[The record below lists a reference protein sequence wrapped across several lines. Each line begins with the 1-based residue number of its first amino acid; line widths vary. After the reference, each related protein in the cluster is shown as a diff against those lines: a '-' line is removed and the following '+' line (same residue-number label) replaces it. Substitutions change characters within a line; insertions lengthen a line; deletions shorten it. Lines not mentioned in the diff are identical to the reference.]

1 MGQITG
7 KEVGRTSYN
16 PLQHVKYK
24 YNIRG
29 WLYEVND
36 INLSQ
41 GQLFFFGLKYNTGSI
56 RFYNGNIGETIWK
69 SASDN
74 SIRKYN
80 FNYDGLSRLRR
91 AYYTNISKNIRGT
104 FDVWVSYDENGNIT
118 YLGRNGGFESA
129 TFAQQIDKLYYTYK
143 NRSNQLKKVVDLTND
158 SQGFDNGTSGSNDD
172 YTYDAYGNMITDKN
186 KGITN
191 IVYNIMNLP
200 VHIQFG
206 SKGSIDYVYDASGAK
221 QSKKVHYGSYNVVT
235 YYVDGYQYEAKPA
248 AQGGRNYSELLFFP
262 TAEGYAKAVYSKD
275 LSKKTPLSY
284 KYVYIYKDHL
294 GNNRMSYA
302 LDPLTGKAKILEENH
317 YYPFGLRH
325 QAYTAQARSLVID
338 ENVKIGKPG
347 TDPIIIAQV
356 PKEEVRY
363 KYRYNGK
370 ELQEEHGLNWYD
382 YGARNYDATLGR
394 WMNIDL
400 LSEEYYSLSPYNY
413 TTNNPI
419 YFIDPDGRYVTR
431 LGAFWGW
438 LKTGFKGKIFKSD
451 NASTP
456 FHKFGISKTTFGKN
470 GSVTFNIKYGKTKNE
485 MINNGAIE
493 TNDGRLEWHGTIK
506 KTNLIQDASLIRSA
520 PAETTS
526 DKFLKIGV
534 ELTYGVVD
542 DVQGLF
548 TGRSMSGEDLKTNDG
563 VEKRIMGMVTLGTFG
578 LEGYLKS
585 LTTSKEVLKST
596 PSLYRSFA
604 KETKGMFK
612 GAFHHQLRSRA
623 YHQMIKT
630 NNMAHGLIEG
640 VGMYKDVIR
649 YGTIINVN
657 N

>member
-1 MGQITG
+1 MGQITE

-29 WLYEVND
+29 WLYEIND

-41 GQLFFFGLKYNTGSI
+41 GQLFFFGLKYNTGNI

-129 TFAQQIDKLYYTYK
+129 TFAPQIDKLYYTYK

-191 IVYNIMNLP
+191 IVYNFMNLP

-221 QSKKVHYGSYNVVT
+221 QSKKVNYGSYNVVT

-347 TDPIIIAQV
+347 TNPIIITQV

-363 KYRYNGK
+363 KYKYNGK
-370 ELQEEHGLNWYD
+370 ELQEEHSLNWYD
-382 YGARNYDATLGR
+382 YGARNYDAAVSRFWTIDPLAEKYNTQSSYVYADNNPVLFRDINGMGVENDYKLDKKTGKITLIKKTDDKFDR
-394 WMNIDL
+394 L
-400 LSEEYYSLSPYNY
+400 Y
-413 TTNNPI
+413 TTDENGNV
-419 YFIDPDGRYVTR
+419 D
-431 LGAFWGW
+431 
-438 LKTGFKGKIFKSD
+438 KSVEPLVINKANKND
-451 NASTP
+451 ETI
-456 FHKFGISKTTFGKN
+456 ISKLQ
-470 GSVTFNIKYGKTKNE
+470 SKYGKQVNIYYSSEPEVEPFKTTLDLAVTGSKKEAWRVFQFVADNSNVEWSIMKFKYHPNNFTGYQIATYHLSNNAVAGEFSPGFKFGGFAEWLGSCHSHPNEKDVWKSMDYDVRVGHTYQYQYGTNKPYHIYFTGQKNNFIRRIFPYPNKNNEYRTRKNE
-485 MINNGAIE
+485 K
-493 TNDGRLEWHGTIK
+493 LV
-506 KTNLIQDASLIRSA
+506 
-520 PAETTS
+520 
-526 DKFLKIGV
+526 KF
-534 ELTYGVVD
+534 
-542 DVQGLF
+542 
-548 TGRSMSGEDLKTNDG
+548 
-563 VEKRIMGMVTLGTFG
+563 
-578 LEGYLKS
+578 
-585 LTTSKEVLKST
+585 
-596 PSLYRSFA
+596 
-604 KETKGMFK
+604 
-612 GAFHHQLRSRA
+612 
-623 YHQMIKT
+623 
-630 NNMAHGLIEG
+630 
-640 VGMYKDVIR
+640 
-649 YGTIINVN
+649 
-657 N
+657 